1 MQIGDKKH
9 CTKTD
14 GASRRANTV
23 KYFLIDQQP
32 ENQVCQ
38 SMFLTTFAI
47 SEKKAR
53 VILQKKSTSNTSIA
67 LGDKRGKHGQQRK
80 VPEEDVNRIKRHI
93 ESFPSYE
100 SHYCRTKSSKKYLSP
115 SLTIS
120 QMYCMYVD
128 KCRAENITPTKD
140 HMYRKVFN
148 ENFNLSFHP
157 PTKDTCDKCDSI
169 KASLKTANEEEKK
182 ILESQKE
189 SHLAKADAVYH
200 QKRLDKEHAE
210 QSDDCIMA
218 TFDLQKVLPCPLLRT
233 GIAYYK
239 RQLAVYNL
247 TVYETTK
254 NGSKAYCFMW
264 NETIAG
270 RGSQEIGSCLWKW
283 IEGLSSEIKDV
294 RLYSDCCGGQ
304 NRNYPL
310 STMLMH
316 LASSRNIKITH
327 TYFQP
332 GHSHMEA
339 DTIHAIIEKHKKT
352 TMPEIEIP
360 RDWITTVKSIHRK
373 EKLNVVAMEST
384 DFRSVKH
391 LFSNNILINR
401 NKNEDGDPMG
411 WLKIRRIYYGKN
423 IGKMEY
429 VTSIMGD
436 CTDERKTFSVLR
448 RDVRGRNVSWT
459 FPQLHQETLPI
470 SEKKKKDLFDLLPL
484 TSRDSRKFYTDL
496 KITDDASADTEYL

>member
-38 SMFLTTFAI
+38 SMFLTTLAI

-120 QMYCMYVD
+120 QMYRMYVD

-140 HMYRKVFN
+140 HTYRKVFN

-182 ILESQKE
+182 ILESQKAIWRK
-189 SHLAKADAVYH
+189 LMQYT
-200 QKRLDKEHAE
+200 
-210 QSDDCIMA
+210 I
-218 TFDLQKVLPCPLLRT
+218 
-233 GIAYYK
+233 
-239 RQLAVYNL
+239 
-247 TVYETTK
+247 K
-254 NGSKAYCFMW
+254 N
-264 NETIAG
+264 
-270 RGSQEIGSCLWKW
+270 
-283 IEGLSSEIKDV
+283 V
-294 RLYSDCCGGQ
+294 
-304 NRNYPL
+304 
-310 STMLMH
+310 
-316 LASSRNIKITH
+316 
-327 TYFQP
+327 
-332 GHSHMEA
+332 
-339 DTIHAIIEKHKKT
+339 
-352 TMPEIEIP
+352 
-360 RDWITTVKSIHRK
+360 
-373 EKLNVVAMEST
+373 
-384 DFRSVKH
+384 
-391 LFSNNILINR
+391 
-401 NKNEDGDPMG
+401 
-411 WLKIRRIYYGKN
+411 
-423 IGKMEY
+423 
-429 VTSIMGD
+429 
-436 CTDERKTFSVLR
+436 
-448 RDVRGRNVSWT
+448 
-459 FPQLHQETLPI
+459 
-470 SEKKKKDLFDLLPL
+470 
-484 TSRDSRKFYTDL
+484 
-496 KITDDASADTEYL
+496 